1 MKSILLSI
9 TATLLCATSAVAA
22 GPVRWHNES
31 ADTIRVQKILTA
43 TASAAADSI
52 VINIAR
58 CFEGT
63 PYMAST
69 LEFSPEMTTV
79 NLDGLDCTTYVETVM
94 ALAVTAGEQ
103 RLSWHDFV
111 YNLEKM
117 RYRRG
122 TPDGYSS
129 RLHYFSDWIMENTQ
143 RGIVREVTDR
153 LPGAEFKVK
162 TLDFMT
168 RNRDRYPAL
177 ADDTEF
183 QRMKSAESA
192 YRSHRYPMIASSR
205 VSKATLGALRPGDIV
220 AFVSKTDGLDIS
232 HIGFIDI
239 RGGKVRLLHASSRG
253 GKIMLDPLPLS
264 DYLRRN
270 RSIAGIRI
278 IRQAAR

>member
-1 MKSILLSI
+1 M
-9 TATLLCATSAVAA
+9 LCATGATAA

-31 ADTIRVQKILTA
+31 ADTIRVQEILTNTA
-43 TASAAADSI
+43 TADADSL
-52 VINIAR
+52 VITIAR

-63 PYMAST
+63 PYVAST
-69 LEFSPEMTTV
+69 LEFSPEMTTI
-79 NLDGLDCTTYVETVM
+79 NLDGLDCTTFVETVM
-94 ALAVTAGEQ
+94 ALAVTAVEQ

-129 RLHYFSDWIMENTQ
+129 RLHYFSDWIIENSQ
-143 RGIVREVTDR
+143 RGTVHEVTDR

-168 RNRDRYPAL
+168 RNRGKYPAL
-177 ADDTEF
+177 ADDNEF

-205 VSKATLGALRPGDIV
+205 VSKATLGALRPGDVV
-220 AFVSKTDGLDIS
+220 AFVSKTDGLDVS
-232 HIGFIDI
+232 HLGFIDV
-239 RGGKVRLLHASSRG
+239 RGGQVRLLHASSRG
-253 GKIMLDPLPLS
+253 GKIMLDPLTLT

-278 IRQAAR
+278 VRLAR